1 MNLVMNSIPS
11 SLAQISHFQNVGIFL
26 RFVKYTLY
34 RNVILSMHFTA
45 VLKACVEF
53 GNNFISHNLKNVGI
67 FLQSGRCGMYS
78 V

>member
-11 SLAQISHFQNVGIFL
+11 SFAQISHFQNVGIFL
-26 RFVKYTLY
+26 QFVKYTVY
-34 RNVILSMHFTA
+34 RTIILSLHFTA
-45 VLKACVEF
+45 FLTACVEF
-53 GNNFISHNLKNVGI
+53 GKNFIGHNLKNVGI

>member
-11 SLAQISHFQNVGIFL
+11 SFAQISHFQNVGIFL
-26 RFVKYTLY
+26 QFVKYTVY
-34 RNVILSMHFTA
+34 RNIIVLMHFTA

-53 GNNFISHNLKNVGI
+53 GKNFIGHNLKNVEL
-67 FLQSGRCGMYS
+67 FLQSGRCGMYL